1 MRKYMRY
8 YLLAMLSLTLSQASI
23 ARVMKDLF
31 IAMPVSL
38 MPMLDENARKD
49 LVDICLSGM
58 TTSLPN
64 EWGGTSA
71 LQKLTDNYLKLR
83 EDSEGTVVTDMALL
97 PRGKDTVVCVVRTL
111 RTPQPVSEV
120 QFFNS
125 RWQEL
130 KADKLLKLPDMEEF
144 PRSSDLLTEGV
155 LPVEFM
161 EATLDATEQG
171 GIVLAFTTNTSK
183 HRICFR
189 WNGKKFLK
197 N

>member
-1 MRKYMRY
+1 MRY

-161 EATLDATEQG
+161 EAALDVTEQG

>member
-1 MRKYMRY
+1 MRY
-8 YLLAMLSLTLSQASI
+8 FLLALLPLTLAQVSI

-97 PRGKDTVVCVVRTL
+97 PAGRDTVVCVVRTL

-120 QFFNS
+120 LFFNS

-144 PRSSDLLTEGV
+144 PRSNDLLTEGV

-161 EATLDATEQG
+161 EAALDVTEQG
-171 GIVLAFTTNTSK
+171 GIVLTFTTNTSK

-189 WNGKKFLK
+189 WNGKKFQK